1 MPIASSLNISHDLSS
16 FGSRAMRW
24 LLPAAFAIPATSIG
38 WSLFGDLRLE
48 VGVAAAALTLFGWR
62 GFFSAII
69 GITIAD
75 LVLAPTIELA
85 LMLLLTTGLSAA
97 VCGLLL
103 RHAHAARG
111 FARRASAIQFL
122 IATGS
127 GSAIGAIATLPT
139 SDGIVTA
146 LELWL
151 CLLAGALLSGPLL
164 IELLAET
171 PERPTRRVLTTLLG
185 SFGLAMVATITGSL
199 ADGARIPLLVIAA
212 TVAAMGVAIA
222 SPRRLVLSL
231 VLVLIA
237 AALAAATTGVQAL
250 TSSLIT
256 SLGAL
261 ALVPLLL
268 AIGLADRD
276 SSPIHNSQ
284 AGRESVLDAVM
295 RFVPVG
301 IFRVDING
309 RMRYTNAMFQTI
321 TGLNADSLRGWLDT
335 VNSEDR
341 ERVRKAWDQCR
352 QGKTTFEE
360 ILRVGEPGT
369 PRWLS
374 ARVSPE
380 YELGAVIGY
389 IGTVSDITT
398 QRLAEE
404 ARTRS
409 DAQSRAV
416 VDNAVDAIV
425 TIDAV
430 GTIVSFNR
438 AAHRMFGYSPAEAIG
453 RNVNILMPELHSARH
468 DAYISRFLAT
478 GEARIIGIGRELDAR
493 RKDGSML
500 PIHLAVS
507 EVVVEGQ
514 RTFTGI
520 MRDIS
525 LERSDKEEIRRQNE
539 RLSVTVRNAPM
550 GIVTYRFGATFASTN
565 RAFESMIGY
574 SNSELAKLD
583 LTALTQQED
592 HRELKR
598 LTDDARSG
606 RVEQFSL
613 RLRLLH
619 RSGTPIHVMVHNA
632 ITHDQHG
639 VPDLIIAQI
648 EDLTAQMHA
657 QEAERIHQDRLTH
670 VARLSTLGEMTAGI
684 AHEINQP
691 LTAISMYAQSGVR
704 MLDAGI
710 PRPERLRE
718 ALEKLSAQSLRAG
731 AVIDRVQRLVR
742 KQESSFEA
750 VHINELIGDILRL
763 AESDA
768 RVNDTQVA
776 LDLANNLAAVRADPI
791 QIQQVL
797 LNLIRNAID
806 AMCGIEC
813 RYGSVITIT
822 TRAIDGDAIEVAVA
836 DLGTGVPDDVVEKLF
851 TPFTTTKA
859 NGMGMGLSICRSI
872 IDAHGGQLS
881 FRNNPDHGATFYFQ
895 LPAGHSHES

>member
-1 MPIASSLNISHDLSS
+1 MAIASSLSISHDLSS

-24 LLPAAFAIPATSIG
+24 WLPAAFAMPATSIG

-48 VGVAAAALTLFGWR
+48 VGVAAAVLVLFGWR
-62 GFFSAII
+62 GFLSAFI
-69 GITIAD
+69 GIMIVDFA
-75 LVLAPTIELA
+75 LAPGVELA
-85 LMLLLTTGLSAA
+85 VTLLLATTLSAA

-103 RHAHAARG
+103 RHSPALRG
-111 FARRASAIQFL
+111 FARRAPAIQFFV
-122 IATGS
+122 ATGS
-127 GSAIGAIATLPT
+127 GSAIGAIATLPA
-139 SDGIVTA
+139 SDAIVAA
-146 LELWL
+146 LNLWL
-151 CLLAGALLSGPLL
+151 CLWASALLSGPLL
-164 IELLAET
+164 IELLPT
-171 PERPTRRVLTTLLG
+171 TTQRPTRRVPITLLG
-185 SFGLAMVATITGSL
+185 FFGLAMVATINVSL
-199 ADGARIPLLVIAA
+199 ADSARIPLLA
-212 TVAAMGVAIA
+212 VAAMVATMGLVIA
-222 SPRRLVLSL
+222 SPKRLLLSL

-237 AALAAATTGVQAL
+237 AVLAAATTGVPAFTGAPIASLVTL
-250 TSSLIT
+250 T
-256 SLGAL
+256 
-261 ALVPLLL
+261 LVPLLL
-268 AIGLADRD
+268 AIGQADRQLIQNHD
-276 SSPIHNSQ
+276 SQ
-284 AGRESVLDAVM
+284 AAGESTFDAVM
-295 RFVPVG
+295 RFLPVG
-301 IFRVDING
+301 IFRLGIDG
-309 RMRYTNAMFQTI
+309 RIRYTNPMFQTLA
-321 TGLNADSLRGWLDT
+321 GLNANSFRGWLET
-335 VNSEDR
+335 INAEDR
-341 ERVRKAWDQCR
+341 ERIGKAWEHLREGATAFD
-352 QGKTTFEE
+352 E
-360 ILRVGEPGT
+360 IFRGGEPGT
-369 PRWLS
+369 LRWLS

-380 YELGAVIGY
+380 YEHGAVVGY

-398 QRLAEE
+398 QHLAEE
-404 ARTRS
+404 ARARS

-430 GTIVSFNR
+430 GTIASFNR
-438 AAHRMFGYSPAEAIG
+438 AAHRMFGYPPAEAIG
-453 RNVNILMPELHSARH
+453 QNVSILMPELHGARH

-493 RKDGSML
+493 RKDGSTL

-507 EVVVEGQ
+507 EVVVEGH

-574 SNSELAKLD
+574 SNLELSKLD
-583 LTALTQQED
+583 LAALTQMD
-592 HRELKR
+592 DRRELKR

-606 RVEQFSL
+606 RIEQYSL
-613 RLRLLH
+613 RLRMLH
-619 RSGTPIHVMVHNA
+619 RSGTPIHVVVHNA

-710 PRPERLRE
+710 PKPERLRE

-742 KQESSFEA
+742 KQESSFET

-768 RVNDTQVA
+768 RVNDTQVV
-776 LDLANNLAAVRADPI
+776 LDLAGDLAAVRADPI

-806 AMCGIEC
+806 SMRGIEC
-813 RYGSVITIT
+813 RHGSVITIST
-822 TRAIDGDAIEVAVA
+822 HAIDGDAIEVAVA
-836 DLGTGVPDDVVEKLF
+836 DLGTGVPEDVVEKLF

-895 LPAGHSHES
+895 LPTGHSNET

>member
-1 MPIASSLNISHDLSS
+1 MAIASSLNISHDLSS
-16 FGSRAMRW
+16 FGNRAMRW
-24 LLPAAFAIPATSIG
+24 LLPAAFAMPATSIG
-38 WSLFGDLRLE
+38 WSLFGDVRLE
-48 VGVAAAALTLFGWR
+48 FGVAAAALTLFGWR
-62 GFFSAII
+62 GFVSAFI
-69 GITIAD
+69 GIMIVD
-75 LVLAPTIELA
+75 FLLAPGVELA
-85 LMLLLTTGLSAA
+85 VTLLVATGLGAA

-103 RHAHAARG
+103 RHAQAVPG
-111 FARRASAIQFL
+111 FARLAPAIQLFV
-122 IATGS
+122 ATGS
-127 GSAIGAIATLPT
+127 GGAIGAIATLPT
-139 SDGIVTA
+139 SDAIVTA
-146 LELWL
+146 LNVWL
-151 CLLAGALLSGPLL
+151 CLWAGALLSAPLL
-164 IELLAET
+164 IELLDASA
-171 PERPTRRVLTTLLG
+171 ERPTRRTLIVLLCF
-185 SFGLAMVATITGSL
+185 FGLATVATLDHSLMGS
-199 ADGARIPLLVIAA
+199 ARIPLLTMAA
-212 TVAAMGVAIA
+212 TVAVLGVVIA
-222 SPRRLVLSL
+222 SPKRLVLSL
-231 VLVLIA
+231 VLALIA
-237 AALAAATTGVQAL
+237 AVLAAVTPVAEANAGAL
-250 TSSLIT
+250 IG
-256 SLGAL
+256 SLGTL

-268 AIGLADRD
+268 AIGLADRPLIKMND
-276 SSPIHNSQ
+276 SQ
-284 AGRESVLDAVM
+284 AAGESMFDAVM
-295 RFVPVG
+295 RFLPVG
-301 IFRVDING
+301 IFRLGIDG
-309 RMRYTNAMFQTI
+309 RMRYTNPMFQTL
-321 TGLNADSLRGWLDT
+321 TGLNANSLRGWLDT
-335 VNSEDR
+335 INAEDR
-341 ERVRKAWDQCR
+341 ERIGKAWEHLREGATAFD
-352 QGKTTFEE
+352 E
-360 ILRVGEPGT
+360 IFRVGEPGT

-380 YELGAVIGY
+380 YEHGAVVGY

-430 GTIVSFNR
+430 GTIASFNR

-453 RNVNILMPELHSARH
+453 HNVSMLMPELHGARH

-493 RKDGSML
+493 RKDGSTL

-574 SNSELAKLD
+574 SNSELSKLD
-583 LTALTQQED
+583 LAALTQQD
-592 HRELKR
+592 DRRELKR

-606 RVEQFSL
+606 RVEQFSQ

-619 RSGTPIHVMVHNA
+619 RSGTPIHVVVHNA

-710 PRPERLRE
+710 PKPERLRE
-718 ALEKLSAQSLRAG
+718 ALAKLSAQSLRAG

-742 KQESSFEA
+742 KEESSFET

-776 LDLANNLAAVRADPI
+776 LDLADNLATVSADPI

-806 AMCGIEC
+806 AMRGIEC
-813 RYGSVITIT
+813 RHGSVITIST
-822 TRAIDGDAIEVAVA
+822 HAIDGDAIEVAVA
-836 DLGTGVPDDVVEKLF
+836 DLGTGVPDDVVDKLF

-872 IDAHGGQLS
+872 INAHGGHLS

-895 LPAGHSHES
+895 LPTGHSHET